1 MKLPAFDYACPA
13 TLSEAVALLAA
24 HDGEARP
31 LAGGQSLIPMMAFRV
46 ASPKLLV
53 DLRHL
58 PDLRTIRISDDG
70 VRLGAMVRWRDILDD
85 RRLATANPLL
95 VATVA
100 EIAHHQI
107 RNRGTVG
114 GSLAHADPAAEL
126 PGVAIACDAEI
137 TAVGKAG
144 ARIIKASEFFV
155 GALTTTLETDEVI
168 TEVHFPAWPA
178 NRRYAFQEF
187 SLRRGDFALS
197 GVALYYDLD
206 GDGKAADAS
215 VGVIGVADRP
225 LRLAAVEAVLNGR
238 AIDDAAIAASREAAC
253 AAVDPHDDIH
263 ASAAYRRSLTGTMVE
278 RALTSASR

>member
-31 LAGGQSLIPMMAFRV
+31 LAGGQSLIPMMAFRI

-53 DLRHL
+53 DLRYV